1 MKEISALE
9 KRTIKKVSL
18 RIIPFIFI
26 LYIIAFLDR
35 VNIGYAALDMN
46 QELGLT
52 AKTLG
57 FISGIFFLGYFIFEI
72 PSNIFMNKF
81 GARKWLARIMITWG
95 AAVVITAW
103 VQSPTQLTIFRFLL
117 GVAEAGFAPGV
128 ILYITFWFRP
138 KERART
144 FALFLTAMA
153 VSNIIGA
160 PLSTWIM
167 DNISWASMS
176 GWRWLFILTGAPAI
190 VAGIVTYF
198 YLTDRPQD
206 AKWLTDEEKEWL
218 ISELDKDNGTDKT
231 NNNHT
236 NLGVV
241 FRDWKVWRLALTYFA
256 WVTGLY
262 GIGLWL
268 PTIIQAFSSQLTTTQ
283 VGWIATIPYILGG
296 ITMILWALHS
306 DRSGE
311 RKMHTAIPKLVGAIG
326 LVGAGFFASSP
337 IMSMIMV
344 SIATIGLYS
353 FMGSFWSLAS
363 ATLSASAAVV
373 GIAVIN
379 SFGNLGGFLGPYV
392 VGYLRDATGS
402 MESGLYF
409 LGIVLAIG
417 FSLILTIKKKDVNHS
432 TQEYPEKSTNSNVV

>member
-1 MKEISALE
+1 MSQNSALE
-9 KRTIKKVSL
+9 KRTLKKVSL

-57 FISGIFFLGYFIFEI
+57 FITGIFFLGYFIFEI

-81 GARKWLARIMITWG
+81 GARKWIARIMITWG

-103 VQSPTQLTIFRFLL
+103 VQTATQLTILRFLL

-128 ILYITFWFRP
+128 FLYITFWFRP
-138 KERART
+138 KERARA
-144 FALFLTAMA
+144 FALFLVAMA
-153 VSNIIGA
+153 ASNIIGA

-167 DNISWASMS
+167 DNISWVNMA

-190 VAGIVTYF
+190 IAGIVTFF
-198 YLTDRPQD
+198 YLTDRPRD

-218 ISELDKDNGTDKT
+218 ISEIEKDNGTDNT
-231 NNNHT
+231 NKNHT

-241 FRDWKVWRLALTYFA
+241 FRNWKIWRLALTYFA

-268 PTIIQAFSSQLTTTQ
+268 PTIIQAFSSELTTTQ
-283 VGWIATIPYILGG
+283 VGLIATIPYILGG
-296 ITMILWALHS
+296 ITMILWAFHS

-311 RKMHTAIPKLVGAIG
+311 RKMHTAIPKLLGAIG
-326 LVGAGFFASSP
+326 LIGAGVFTSSP

-353 FMGSFWSLAS
+353 FMGPFWSLAS
-363 ATLSASAAVV
+363 ATLSASTAVV

-379 SFGNLGGFLGPYV
+379 SFGNLGGFLGPYI
-392 VGYLRDATGS
+392 VGYLRDATGQ
-402 MESGLYF
+402 MENGLYF

-417 FSLILTIKKKDVNHS
+417 FFLILTIKKKDVNDS
-432 TQEYPEKSTNSNVV
+432 IKANPENSVKNNIV

>member
-1 MKEISALE
+1 MSQNSALE
-9 KRTIKKVSL
+9 KRTLKKVSL

-52 AKTLG
+52 AKNLG
-57 FISGIFFLGYFIFEI
+57 FISGIFFIGYFIFEI

-81 GARKWLARIMITWG
+81 GARKWIARILITWG
-95 AAVVITAW
+95 AAVVVTAW
-103 VQSPTQLTIFRFLL
+103 VQNATQLTILRFLL
-117 GVAEAGFAPGV
+117 GVAEAGFAPGI

-138 KERART
+138 KERARA

-167 DNISWASMS
+167 ENISWVNMS
-176 GWRWLFILTGAPAI
+176 GWRWLFILEGAPAI
-190 VAGIVTYF
+190 ILGIITFF
-198 YLTDRPQD
+198 YLTDRPED
-206 AKWLTDEEKEWL
+206 AKWLTSEEKEWL
-218 ISELDKDNGTDKT
+218 ISELSKDNQENT
-231 NNNHT
+231 NNKHT
-236 NLGVV
+236 NLGGVI
-241 FRDWKVWRLALTYFA
+241 RDWKVWRLSLIYFA

-268 PTIIQAFSSQLTTTQ
+268 PTIIQAFSSDVTTTQ
-283 VGWIATIPYILGG
+283 VGLIAIIPYILGG
-296 ITMILWALHS
+296 IAMIWWALHS
-306 DRSGE
+306 DSVGE
-311 RKMHTAIPKLVGAIG
+311 RKMHAAIPKLLGAIG
-326 LVGAGFFASSP
+326 LIGSGFFSTSP

-344 SIATIGLYS
+344 CIATIGLYS
-353 FMGSFWSLAS
+353 FMGPFWSLAS

-379 SFGNLGGFLGPYV
+379 SFGNLGGFLGPYI
-392 VGYLRDATGS
+392 VGYLRDATGK
-402 MESGLYF
+402 MENGLYF

-417 FSLILTIKKKDVNHS
+417 FSLILTIKKRDVNDS
-432 TQEYPEKSTNSNVV
+432 IKVNPENSAKNNIV

>member
-1 MKEISALE
+1 MNQNSALE
-9 KRTIKKVSL
+9 KRTLKKVSL

-26 LYIIAFLDR
+26 LYIVAFLDR

-81 GARKWLARIMITWG
+81 GARRWIARIMITWG
-95 AAVVITAW
+95 AAVVVTAW
-103 VQSPTQLTIFRFLL
+103 VQNATQLTILRFLL

-128 ILYITFWFRP
+128 ILYITFWFRA
-138 KERART
+138 KERARA

-167 DNISWASMS
+167 ENISWANMP
-176 GWRWLFILTGAPAI
+176 GWRWLFILEGAPAVI
-190 VAGIVTYF
+190 LGIVTYF
-198 YLTDRPQD
+198 YLTDRPQE
-206 AKWLTDEEKEWL
+206 AKWLTAEEKGWL
-218 ISELDKDNGTDKT
+218 ISELAKDNQGNDHK
-231 NNNHT
+231 HT
-236 NLGVV
+236 NLGAV
-241 FRDWKVWRLALTYFA
+241 FREWKIWRLALTYFA

-268 PTIIQAFSSQLTTTQ
+268 PTIIKAFSSDVTTTQ
-283 VGWIATIPYILGG
+283 VGLIAIIPYILGG
-296 ITMILWALHS
+296 MTMIWWALRS
-306 DRSGE
+306 DRVGE
-311 RKMHTAIPKLVGAIG
+311 RKMHTAIPKLLGAIG
-326 LVGAGFFASSP
+326 MMGAGFFAASP
-337 IMSMIMV
+337 VMSMIMV
-344 SIATIGLYS
+344 CIATIGLYS
-353 FMGSFWSLAS
+353 FMGPFWSLAS

-392 VGYLRDATGS
+392 VGYLRDATGK

-417 FSLILTIKKKDVNHS
+417 FLLILTIKKRDVNAFVS
-432 TQEYPEKSTNSNVV
+432 NDSENKSDKHIV

>member
-1 MKEISALE
+1 MNQNSALE
-9 KRTIKKVSL
+9 KRTLKKVSL
-18 RIIPFIFI
+18 RIIPFIFL
-26 LYIIAFLDR
+26 LYIVAFLDR

-81 GARKWLARIMITWG
+81 GARRWIARILITWG
-95 AAVVITAW
+95 AAVVVTAW
-103 VQSPTQLTIFRFLL
+103 VQNATQLTILRFLL

-128 ILYITFWFRP
+128 ILYITFWFRA
-138 KERART
+138 KERARA

-167 DNISWASMS
+167 ENISWANMP
-176 GWRWLFILTGAPAI
+176 GWRWLFILEGAPAI
-190 VAGIVTYF
+190 ILGIITYF
-198 YLTDRPQD
+198 YLTDRPQE
-206 AKWLTDEEKEWL
+206 AKWLTAEEKGWL
-218 ISELDKDNGTDKT
+218 ISELAKDNQGNDHK
-231 NNNHT
+231 HT
-236 NLGVV
+236 NLGAV
-241 FRDWKVWRLALTYFA
+241 FREWKIWRLALTYFA

-268 PTIIQAFSSQLTTTQ
+268 PTIIKAFSSDVTTTQ
-283 VGWIATIPYILGG
+283 VGLIAIIPYILGG
-296 ITMILWALHS
+296 MTMIWWALRS
-306 DRSGE
+306 DRVGE
-311 RKMHTAIPKLVGAIG
+311 RKMHTAIPKLLGAIG
-326 LVGAGFFASSP
+326 MMGAGFFAASP
-337 IMSMIMV
+337 VMSMIMV
-344 SIATIGLYS
+344 CIATIGLYS
-353 FMGSFWSLAS
+353 FMGPFWSLAS

-392 VGYLRDATGS
+392 VGYLRDATGK

-417 FSLILTIKKKDVNHS
+417 FLLILTIKRKDVNAFVS
-432 TQEYPEKSTNSNVV
+432 NDSGNKSDKHIV